1 MRIALYQ
8 PEIPQNTGT
17 LMRLCACMGICL
29 DIIHPCG
36 FIWNDRHLRRA
47 GMDYTDIAV
56 VRHHTSW
63 EAFQA
68 WGSTQEN
75 HRLVL
80 LDTKGEIPYTDFAFQ
95 TNDILVAGQES
106 AGVPDAIFQ
115 AIPHRLA
122 IPMAEN
128 CRSLN
133 LAIATAMVL
142 GEGLR
147 QTTGKT
153 HTL

>member
-17 LMRLCACMGICL
+17 LMRLCACMSINL

-36 FIWNDRHLRRA
+36 FVWNDRHLRRA

-56 VRHHTSW
+56 VHHHISW
-63 EAFQA
+63 EAFLTWSA
-68 WGSTQEN
+68 EN

-80 LDTKGEIPYTDFAFQ
+80 LDTKGEIPYTGFTFQ
-95 TNDILVAGQES
+95 ENDILIGGRES
-106 AGVPDAIFQ
+106 IGVPEAVLS
-115 AIPHRLA
+115 AIPHRLT
-122 IPMAEN
+122 IPIAEN

-147 QTTGKT
+147 QTNEKI
-153 HTL
+153 LPPQ